1 MRRSAR
7 IVNNNTSNLSRGNLV
22 LNEDDIEHL
31 NRRRNTNEN
40 TQEERTIN
48 VNGIYLSDEEFRYMM
63 NRQNRRETEV
73 INNINN
79 PQNTIARQ
87 PSAFIN
93 QDLLNRLPPP
103 PARQPRPSMFIN
115 QDLLNRLPPARLRRT
130 TNLQTHDI
138 DSPASSTGTLNTPAS
153 STGTQNS
160 PASSNGTPNFA
171 PPTRMNFDE
180 SEYSE
185 HVNET
190 ERPPSDYEEDSDS
203 FESMSSD
210 SESINENEANVK
222 HCINDNLI
230 TLDNYEES
238 DNPIMIYV
246 LNSINKFEKAVCTT
260 SDEWNNYFKSDIG
273 HELPLNIMSLA
284 TTPRDNNNS
293 GIGSKPTK
301 NVVVKLAINQLYI
314 TLGSS
319 IRIKQEYHL
328 NKIWYAIP
336 LYNNKRRRVTNI
348 KGIIGSS
355 MNHGQIPGFII
366 YKLLR
371 RDEIKRNLLIK
382 ETALDYPR
390 FTDNTL
396 IEKEDVN
403 KIVESITIDE

>member
-1 MRRSAR
+1 MRRSR

-22 LNEDDIEHL
+22 LYEDDIELL
-31 NRRRNTNEN
+31 NRRRNSREN
-40 TQEERTIN
+40 NQEERTIN
-48 VNGIYLSDEEFRYMM
+48 VNGMYLSDEEFRYMM

-87 PSAFIN
+87 PRPSAFIN

-103 PARQPRPSMFIN
+103 PAR
-115 QDLLNRLPPARLRRT
+115 LRRT
-130 TNLQTHDI
+130 TNLQTDFENLTLN
-138 DSPASSTGTLNTPAS
+138 SPASST
-153 STGTQNS
+153 
-160 PASSNGTPNFA
+160 GTPNFA

-210 SESINENEANVK
+210 SESINESEANVK

-284 TTPRDNNNS
+284 TTPRDNDAS
-293 GIGSKPTK
+293 GIGSKSTK

-348 KGIIGSS
+348 KGIVGSS